1 MTDSEHAAGLILVC
15 DLQGTVIK
23 VIRDELKV
31 TESPL
36 LGQLLIR
43 LVDRDSVEKTLNF
56 LLNLKTGGACFDWEI
71 NLRIHD
77 KPTPLHFGG
86 VALDG
91 QLLIIGSKTRN
102 GVFQLYEDF
111 LQIHNE
117 QANALR
123 TSAKAQATLALVQGE
138 RDNVLF
144 DELSRLNN
152 ELVNLQR
159 ELAKKNA
166 ELAQLNALKDQFLG
180 MAAHDLRAPL
190 GHIMSFS
197 EFLLEDLAT
206 IIDES
211 QLEFITI
218 IRSSSEFML
227 ALVNDLLD
235 ISRIESG
242 KLELDLQP
250 THLAALIER
259 NAALNA
265 VLANKKKI
273 GIRFRQG
280 QALPEVMVD
289 AERIEQVLNNL
300 LSNAI
305 KFSSP
310 ESVIEISLE
319 QDGGRAIISVRDE
332 GTGMTADECAGLF
345 SPLGRRGKPG
355 TGGEKSTGLGLAI
368 VRKIVTEHK
377 GEIRVES
384 APGHGTTF
392 RVSLPIPT

>member
-218 IRSSSEFML
+218 IHSSSEFML

-235 ISRIESG
+235 IARIESG

-280 QALPEVMVD
+280 QDLPEVMVD

-332 GTGMTADECAGLF
+332 GTGMTADECTGLF

-384 APGHGTTF
+384 APSHGTTF

>member
-1 MTDSEHAAGLILVC
+1 MTDSEHAAGLVLVC
-15 DLQGTVIK
+15 DLEGTVIK
-23 VIRDELKV
+23 VIRDELRV

-56 LLNLKTGGACFDWEI
+56 LLTLKTRGACFDWEI
-71 NLRIHD
+71 NLRLQD

>member
-1 MTDSEHAAGLILVC
+1 
-15 DLQGTVIK
+15 
-23 VIRDELKV
+23 
-31 TESPL
+31 
-36 LGQLLIR
+36 
-43 LVDRDSVEKTLNF
+43 VDRDSVEKTLNF

-123 TSAKAQATLALVQGE
+123 TSAEAQATLALVQGE

-159 ELAKKNA
+159 ELSKKNA

-319 QDGGRAIISVRDE
+319 QDGGRAIMSVRDE
-332 GTGMTADECAGLF
+332 GTGMTADECARLF

-384 APGHGTTF
+384 EPGHGTSF